1 MSSYLC
7 FYLVPKKMRK
17 HSTYVEEKGYVETE
31 EKLTEGKPI
40 LFLSFSRNSDVYQE
54 YNEVLNPAYRGNEQ
68 KYTELT
74 HEDSKKVVDSMKQEI
89 ENTEKS
95 LEISYKMLKEGGYSS
110 EMWEEIHSTER
121 YLVEQKDSLKTLEQ
135 LSYFVYESTN
145 GNNEFEKVLISID

>member
-7 FYLVPKKMRK
+7 FYLVPKKTRK

-54 YNEVLNPAYRGNEQ
+54 YNDVLNPAYCGNEP

-74 HEDSKKVVDSMKQEI
+74 YEDSKKVVDSMKKEI
-89 ENTEKS
+89 EHTEKS
-95 LEISYKMLKEGGYSS
+95 LEISYKMLKEGGYST

-121 YLVEQKDSLKTLEQ
+121 YLAEQKDSLKTLEQ
-135 LSYFVYESTN
+135 ISDFVYESTN
-145 GNNEFEKVLISID
+145 GNNEFEKVLINID